1 MLFVREARRECVCHL
16 EWLNSLL
23 FTLLSQTQDM
33 NVEASRGDNDKQMSS
48 LESND
53 SLPFMMEK
61 QYYAT
66 NTLFSNLEFS
76 HQKKYN
82 TYYNKQSQTMLNSHK
97 SASFL
102 PSLPS

>member
-48 LESND
+48 LENND
-53 SLPFMMEK
+53 SLLFIME
-61 QYYAT
+61 
-66 NTLFSNLEFS
+66 NNITL
-76 HQKKYN
+76 
-82 TYYNKQSQTMLNSHK
+82 
-97 SASFL
+97 
-102 PSLPS
+102 